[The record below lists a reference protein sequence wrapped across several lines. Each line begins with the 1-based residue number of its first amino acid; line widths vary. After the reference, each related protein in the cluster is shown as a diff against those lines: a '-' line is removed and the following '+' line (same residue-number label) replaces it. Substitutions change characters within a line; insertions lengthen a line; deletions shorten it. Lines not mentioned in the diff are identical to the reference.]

1 MEDTFLGRIKDTI
14 RAVFTDD
21 RSDKEKAIRSV
32 IMGRIRTRMLTGLVI
47 LVALSLCYF
56 AAHGNF
62 IAIYYRTGD
71 PDFKAEDTEVTF
83 EKSGI
88 VEVVGVSVKNTVL
101 RVDIGPVSKGATE
114 VTIKVGE
121 AWFTEQID
129 NTGILVYRPSQM
141 SFPCWQMTI
150 VAGFLFCLWS
160 CFVIFREYRRL
171 KGTELFS
178 YTSIFLQ
185 GLSVFF
191 LVVCTGVGIILLF
204 LIRDPTAYNFF
215 KIISWTQT
223 VMLYFTVMTAPG
235 IIIFSAALCIS
246 NIQLIRKEG
255 FRFVNL
261 LGIILSFLLV
271 AGMLGGMIMMELTDF
286 VVPFRVGMY
295 MVNVY
300 YGIFS
305 YMVCL
310 LIGVF
315 LIFFRIS
322 RHSPMYDKGYIV
334 ILGCAIRSD
343 GTLYP
348 LIRGRVDRA
357 LAFAEE
363 QVAAGGPEPVFI
375 PSGGKG
381 DDEPLSEAEAMAN
394 YLYSKGIPED
404 RVFPETRSVN
414 TKENMRFSNEIAQRV
429 CPGTS
434 GAFSTTNYHVF
445 RSGVI
450 ASGQE
455 LDLDG
460 MGARTKWYFWPNALI
475 REFIG
480 LIVDDLK
487 EVILVSGI
495 IVLACTAI
503 FIVIR

>member
-1 MEDTFLGRIKDTI
+1 MGRIRETF

-21 RSDKEKAIRSV
+21 RPGSEKAIRSV
-32 IMGRIRTRMLTGLVI
+32 IMNRIRIRMLICLAVLLV
-47 LVALSLCYF
+47 LSLCYF
-56 AAHGNF
+56 AAHGNY
-62 IAIYYRTGD
+62 IAVYYRTGD
-71 PDFKAEDTEVTF
+71 PGLRAEDVEVTF
-83 EKSGI
+83 KESGI
-88 VEVVGVSVKNTVL
+88 VEVLDVSVKDTVL
-101 RVDIGPVSKGATE
+101 RVDIGPVSRGTTE

-121 AWFTEQID
+121 AWFTELID
-129 NTGILVYRPSQM
+129 NTGLLVYRPSQM
-141 SFPCWQMTI
+141 SFPCWQLTI

-160 CFVIFREYRRL
+160 FFIIFREYRRL

-185 GLSVFF
+185 GISVFF
-191 LVVCTGVGIILLF
+191 LVVCAGIGIILLF
-204 LIRDPTAYNFF
+204 LIRDPTAYNFY

-223 VMLYFTVMTAPG
+223 MMLYFTIMTAPG
-235 IIIFSAALCIS
+235 LIVFSAALCIS

-271 AGMLGGMIMMELTDF
+271 AGMLGGLILINVMDF
-286 VVPFRVGMY
+286 VVPYRVSMY
-295 MVNVY
+295 IVNVY

-322 RHSPMYDKGYIV
+322 RHSPSYDKGYIV

-381 DDEPLSEAEAMAN
+381 EDEPLSEAEAMAN
-394 YLYSKGIPED
+394 YLYSRGIPED
-404 RVFPETRSVN
+404 RVCPETKSVN
-414 TKENMRFSNEIAQRV
+414 TKEDMRFSNEIARNV
-429 CPGTS
+429 CPGTD

-450 ASGQE
+450 ASGQG

-480 LIVDDLK
+480 LIMDDLK
-487 EVILVSGI
+487 EVVLISGI

-503 FIVIR
+503 FIAIR